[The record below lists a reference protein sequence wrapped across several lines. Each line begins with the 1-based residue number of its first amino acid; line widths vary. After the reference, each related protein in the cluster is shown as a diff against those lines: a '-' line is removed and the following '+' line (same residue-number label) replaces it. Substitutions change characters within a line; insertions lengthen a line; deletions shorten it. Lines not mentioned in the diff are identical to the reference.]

1 MPLNIHLFI
10 YIEMENARNLW
21 IPHHSTSHH
30 IMPHHTPSQLHHST
44 PNHTT
49 PRGSSH
55 PWGKVW
61 SNLFTASASF
71 LFNINFQ
78 SCCSFHATQA
88 IDDLTNHRHSM
99 IRAGKHLS
107 QTIDQ
112 QRCLQDSLRQAP
124 SRCLAMLG
132 PSPKLISCM
141 LLSQSTL

>member
-1 MPLNIHLFI
+1 MLPGPSRHGEYRKFNQGQASWCDSKIFAVYISDCLFVCLLDCLLDC
-10 YIEMENARNLW
+10 R
-21 IPHHSTSHH
+21 PR
-30 IMPHHTPSQLHHST
+30 
-44 PNHTT
+44 HTT
-49 PRGSSH
+49 ARVTLG
-55 PWGKVW
+55 
-61 SNLFTASASF
+61 AF

-99 IRAGKHLS
+99 IRAGKHLL

-112 QRCLQDSLRQAP
+112 QRFLQDSLRQAP